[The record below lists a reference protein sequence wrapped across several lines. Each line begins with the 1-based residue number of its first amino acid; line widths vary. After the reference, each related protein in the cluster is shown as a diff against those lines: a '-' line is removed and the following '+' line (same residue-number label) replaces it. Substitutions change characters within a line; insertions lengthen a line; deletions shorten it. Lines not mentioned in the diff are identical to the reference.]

1 MHVNNTG
8 DENMTEHQVTDDIK
22 ALWKW
27 IGGSAFLASMC
38 CFPSVVLVMFGLASV
53 SSAAAL
59 SNDLY
64 WGTNGLGWFRP
75 LLSTVSLGLV
85 ITGLVLYFRRQGV
98 CTMDEV
104 KRQRTRILNTSLFV
118 ITLSIVT
125 YLVFNFVVLTELGIA
140 VDLPWESSRFWV

>member
-1 MHVNNTG
+1 
-8 DENMTEHQVTDDIK
+8 MTEHQVTDDIK

-59 SNDLY
+59 SYDSY
-64 WGTNGLGWFRP
+64 WGTNGMGWFRP

-85 ITGLVLYFRRQGV
+85 ITGLVLYFRRLGV

-140 VDLPWESSRFWV
+140 VDLPWENSRFWV

>member
-1 MHVNNTG
+1 
-8 DENMTEHQVTDDIK
+8 MTEHQVTDDIK

-64 WGTNGLGWFRP
+64 WGTNGMGWFRP

-125 YLVFNFVVLTELGIA
+125 YLLFNFVVLTELGIA

>member
-1 MHVNNTG
+1 
-8 DENMTEHQVTDDIK
+8 MTEHQVTDDIK
-22 ALWKW
+22 ALWKL

-64 WGTNGLGWFRP
+64 WGTNGMGWFRP

>member
-1 MHVNNTG
+1 
-8 DENMTEHQVTDDIK
+8 MTEHQVTDDIK

-64 WGTNGLGWFRP
+64 WGTNGMGWFRP

>member
-1 MHVNNTG
+1 
-8 DENMTEHQVTDDIK
+8 MTEHQVTDDIK

-64 WGTNGLGWFRP
+64 WGTNGMGWFRP

-85 ITGLVLYFRRQGV
+85 ITGLVLYFRREGV

>member
-1 MHVNNTG
+1 
-8 DENMTEHQVTDDIK
+8 MTEHQVTHDIK

-64 WGTNGLGWFRP
+64 WGTNGMGWFRP

>member
-1 MHVNNTG
+1 
-8 DENMTEHQVTDDIK
+8 MTEHQVTDDIK

-64 WGTNGLGWFRP
+64 WGTNGMGWFRP

-140 VDLPWESSRFWV
+140 VVLPWESSRFWV